1 MADENFLSNKEIIGN
16 LMDRMNEL
24 ESSLSE
30 TNRIIV
36 KYNGLREDLE
46 EAEIEV
52 EEMKDDLEQVK
63 GSVSKIETNQ
73 QIGTSIKEK
82 LIKYSSWIF
91 GFIMFML
98 YLYELGILD
107 KLIG

>member
-1 MADENFLSNKEIIGN
+1 LADENFLSNKEIIGN

-36 KYNGLREDLE
+36 EYNGLREDLE
-46 EAEIEV
+46 ETEIEV

-63 GSVSKIETNQ
+63 CSVSDIETNQ

>member
-1 MADENFLSNKEIIGN
+1 MADENFLSNKEVIGN
-16 LMDRMNEL
+16 LMDRMDEL

-52 EEMKDDLEQVK
+52 EEMKDDLESVKDDVRNIETKQKTSEQVK
-63 GSVSKIETNQ
+63 DYFRRYG
-73 QIGTSIKEK
+73 
-82 LIKYSSWIF
+82 SWIF
-91 GFIMFML
+91 TGISFIL
-98 YLYELGILD
+98 YLYELGVFDSLF
-107 KLIG
+107 

>member
-1 MADENFLSNKEIIGN
+1 LADENFLSNKEIIGN

>member
-16 LMDRMNEL
+16 LMDRMDEL
-24 ESSLSE
+24 ENSLSE

-52 EEMKDDLEQVK
+52 EDMKDDLESVK
-63 GSVSKIETNQ
+63 DDVSDIETKQKTNKQ
-73 QIGTSIKEK
+73 VRDYLRRYG
-82 LIKYSSWIF
+82 SWVFTGIT
-91 GFIMFML
+91 FIL
-98 YLYELGILD
+98 YLYELGVFD
-107 KLIG
+107 KLF

>member
-1 MADENFLSNKEIIGN
+1 LTDENFLSNKEIIGN

-46 EAEIEV
+46 ETEIEV

-63 GSVSKIETNQ
+63 GSVSNIETNQ

>member
-52 EEMKDDLEQVK
+52 EEMKKDLKQVK
-63 GSVSKIETNQ
+63 DNVCDIETKQ
-73 QIGTSIKEK
+73 ETSKQVK
-82 LIKYSSWIF
+82 AYFRKYGSWIF
-91 GFIMFML
+91 TGISFIL
-98 YLYELGILD
+98 YLYELGVFDSLF
-107 KLIG
+107 